1 MREHDMTSPCL
12 SDRSARPRPGAVI
25 TLAALALLFG
35 CAVGPDFHR
44 PAPPTVSGY
53 TRETLSPQTAS
64 AEVPGGEAQQF
75 RPDQDVV
82 EQWWTLFQSPALNAV
97 VHQALTANPTIVS
110 AQAALRQV
118 RALVD
123 AQRGF
128 FYPTVQGS
136 FTGSRQHTSGTI
148 SPVLNSPTAEFN
160 LYTAQV
166 TVGYSFDVW
175 GGNRRQV
182 ESLQAQAE
190 AQHFLLQATY
200 VTLTANVVAAAVQEA
215 SLRAQIG
222 AIQDIIAISTKA
234 LALLRKQFELGYV
247 AGLDVAAQEAA
258 LAQVQQQL
266 PPLQKQLEQNRN
278 LLAALAGRFPSDDLD
293 ERFELAALRLPPE
306 LPVSLP
312 ARLVEQRPD
321 VRVAEATLHAAGAQI
336 GVAIASRLPQFTI
349 SATYGGSATDF
360 AQMFA
365 HNNPYWMVG
374 GAALQTLFD
383 GNTLWHRQRATA
395 AAFEQAA
402 AQYRSTVL
410 AAVQN
415 VADTLYALQ
424 ADAESL
430 TAAVA
435 AERAAKRTLDIT
447 LKQQQLGSA
456 NYLALLSAQQAYQQ
470 TVITRVQAQANRF
483 ADTGAL
489 FLALGGGWWNRPDPA
504 ARQPTDQ
511 PSDRH

>member
-1 MREHDMTSPCL
+1 
-12 SDRSARPRPGAVI
+12 VI
-25 TLAALALLFG
+25 TLAALALLSG

-53 TRETLSPQTAS
+53 TRESLSPQTAS
-64 AEVPGGEAQQF
+64 AEVPGGEAQRF

-97 VHQALTANPTIVS
+97 VDKALRANPTIVS
-110 AQAALRQV
+110 AHAALRQA

-136 FTGSRQHTSGTI
+136 FTGSRQQTSGTL
-148 SPVLNSPTAEFN
+148 SPVLNSPTTTFN

-215 SLRAQIG
+215 SLRAQLA
-222 AIQDIIAISTKA
+222 AIRDIIAISTRA

-266 PPLQKQLEQNRN
+266 PPLQKQLEQNRD

-293 ERFELAALRLPPE
+293 EHFELATLRLPPE

-336 GVAIASRLPQFTI
+336 GVAIANRLPQFTI

-374 GAALQTLFD
+374 GTALQMLFD
-383 GNTLWHRQRATA
+383 GNTLWHRQRAAA

-410 AAVQN
+410 TAVQN

-435 AERAAKRTLDIT
+435 AERVARRTLDLT
-447 LKQQQLGSA
+447 LKQQLGAA

-504 ARQPTDQ
+504 AAPRAD
-511 PSDRH
+511 

>member
-1 MREHDMTSPCL
+1 MR
-12 SDRSARPRPGAVI
+12 ARAGITVAAV
-25 TLAALALLFG
+25 ALLSG

-44 PAPPTVSGY
+44 PAAPTADRY
-53 TRETLSPQTAS
+53 TREPLRAQTA
-64 AEVPGGEAQQF
+64 ADVPGGEPQQF
-75 RPDQDVV
+75 RLGQDVV
-82 EQWWTLFQSPALNAV
+82 EQWWTLYQSPSLNAV
-97 VHQALTANPTIVS
+97 VDKALQANPSIAS
-110 AQAALRQV
+110 AQAALRQA
-118 RALVD
+118 RAVVD

-128 FYPTVQGS
+128 YYPTVQGS
-136 FTGSRQHTSGTI
+136 FSGTRQQTSGTL
-148 SPVLNSPTAEFN
+148 SPVLNSPTTTFN

-200 VTLTANVVAAAVQEA
+200 TTLTANVVAAAVQEA
-215 SLRAQIG
+215 SLRAQL
-222 AIQDIIAISTKA
+222 AATRDIIAISTQA

-266 PPLQKQLEQNRN
+266 PPLQKQLEQNRD
-278 LLAALAGRFPSDDLD
+278 LLAALAGRFPSDELD
-293 ERFELAALRLPPE
+293 ERFELVALRLPQD

-321 VRVAEATLHAAGAQI
+321 VRVAEATLHAAGAQV
-336 GVAIASRLPQFTI
+336 GVAVANRLPQFTI

-360 AQMFA
+360 TQMFA

-374 GAALQTLFD
+374 GTAVQMLFD
-383 GNTLWHRQRATA
+383 ANTLWHRQRAAA

-424 ADAESL
+424 ADAENL
-430 TAAVA
+430 VAAVA
-435 AERAAKRTLDIT
+435 AERAAKRTLDLT
-447 LKQQQLGSA
+447 LKQQQLGAA
-456 NYLALLSAQQAYQQ
+456 NYLALLNAQQAYQQ
-470 TVITRVQAQANRF
+470 TVITRVQAQASRF
-483 ADTGAL
+483 ADTAAL

-504 ARQPTDQ
+504 ATPRAD
-511 PSDRH
+511 

>member
-1 MREHDMTSPCL
+1 MTS
-12 SDRSARPRPGAVI
+12 SWASSRSARPRPGAVV
-25 TLAALALLFG
+25 TLVAVALLSG

-44 PAPPTVSGY
+44 PAAPTVSGY
-53 TRETLSPQTAS
+53 TREALNPQTAS
-64 AEVPGGEAQQF
+64 AEVPGGEAQRF
-75 RPDQDVV
+75 RQEQDVV
-82 EQWWTLFQSPALNAV
+82 GPWWTLFQSPALNAV
-97 VHQALTANPTIVS
+97 VDQALTANPTIVS
-110 AQAALRQV
+110 AQAALRQA

-148 SPVLNSPTAEFN
+148 SPVLNSPAVEFH

-215 SLRAQIG
+215 SLRAQLA
-222 AIQDIIAISTKA
+222 AIQDIIAISTRA

-278 LLAALAGRFPSDDLD
+278 LLGALPGRFPSDDLD
-293 ERFELAALRLPPE
+293 EKFELATLHLPRE

-321 VRVAEATLHAAGAQI
+321 VRVAEATLHAAGAQG
-336 GVAIASRLPQFTI
+336 GVAIADRLPQFTI

-374 GAALQTLFD
+374 GTALQMLFD
-383 GNTLWHRQRATA
+383 GNTLRHRQHAAA
-395 AAFEQAA
+395 AAFAQAA
-402 AQYRSTVL
+402 APHPSTGI
-410 AAVQN
+410 A
-415 VADTLYALQ
+415 
-424 ADAESL
+424 
-430 TAAVA
+430 
-435 AERAAKRTLDIT
+435 
-447 LKQQQLGSA
+447 G
-456 NYLALLSAQQAYQQ
+456 
-470 TVITRVQAQANRF
+470 
-483 ADTGAL
+483 
-489 FLALGGGWWNRPDPA
+489 
-504 ARQPTDQ
+504 
-511 PSDRH
+511 

>member
-1 MREHDMTSPCL
+1 MTSSWASSL
-12 SDRSARPRPGAVI
+12 SARECPGAVV
-25 TLAALALLFG
+25 TLAAVALLSG

-44 PAPPTVSGY
+44 PAAPTVSGY
-53 TRETLSPQTAS
+53 TRGPVSPQTAS
-64 AEVPGGEAQQF
+64 AEVPGGEAQRF

-82 EQWWTLFQSPALNAV
+82 GQWWTLFQSPELNTV
-97 VHQALTANPTIVS
+97 VEQALQANPTIVS
-110 AQAALRQV
+110 AQAALRQA
-118 RALVD
+118 RELVS

-136 FTGSRQHTSGTI
+136 FTGTRQQTSGTI
-148 SPVLNSPTAEFN
+148 SPVLNSTSTTFN

-182 ESLQAQAE
+182 ESLQAQAD

-215 SLRAQIG
+215 SLRAQI
-222 AIQDIIAISTKA
+222 AATQDIIAISTKA

-258 LAQVQQQL
+258 LAQVQQLL
-266 PPLQKQLEQNRN
+266 PPLQKQREQTRD

-293 ERFELAALRLPPE
+293 ERFELAALRLPQE
-306 LPVSLP
+306 LPVNLP
-312 ARLVEQRPD
+312 SQLVEQRPD
-321 VRVAEATLHAAGAQI
+321 VRVAEEVLHAAGAQV
-336 GVAIASRLPQFTI
+336 GVAIANRLPQFTI
-349 SATYGGSATDF
+349 SATYGGTATDF

-365 HNNPYWMVG
+365 HQNPFWIVG
-374 GAALQTLFD
+374 GTALQYLSD
-383 GNTLWHRQRATA
+383 GNTLLHRQRAA
-395 AAFEQAA
+395 AAAVEQAA

-410 AAVQN
+410 TAVQN

-430 TAAVA
+430 TAAVL
-435 AERAAKRTLDIT
+435 AERAARRTLDLT
-447 LKQQQLGSA
+447 LKQQQLGHA

-470 TVITRVQAQANRF
+470 AVITRVQAQANRF
-483 ADTGAL
+483 ADTAAL
-489 FLALGGGWWNRPDPA
+489 FLALGGGWWNRLDPA
-504 ARQPTDQ
+504 AAPHAD
-511 PSDRH
+511 

>member
-1 MREHDMTSPCL
+1 M
-12 SDRSARPRPGAVI
+12 V
-25 TLAALALLFG
+25 TLAAVALLSG

-44 PAPPTVSGY
+44 PTGPTVTGY
-53 TRETLSPQTAS
+53 TRQPLAPTTAS
-64 AEVPGGEAQQF
+64 TGVAGGEEQRF
-75 RPDQDVV
+75 VPDRDIP

-97 VHQALTANPTIVS
+97 IDKALAANPTLVS
-110 AQAALRQV
+110 AQAALRQA
-118 RALVD
+118 RELVS

-128 FYPTVQGS
+128 FYPTVQGT
-136 FTGSRQHTSGTI
+136 FTGTRQQTSGTL
-148 SPVLNSPTAEFN
+148 SPILNSNSTTFN
-160 LYTAQV
+160 LYTAQA
-166 TVGYSFDVW
+166 TVGYAFDVW

-182 ESLQAQAE
+182 ESLQAQAD
-190 AQHFLLQATY
+190 AQRFLLTATY
-200 VTLTANVVAAAVQEA
+200 VTLTANVVAAAVQQA
-215 SLRAQIG
+215 SLRAQL
-222 AIQDIIAISTKA
+222 AATQDIIAISTKS

-266 PPLQKQLEQNRN
+266 PPLQKQLEQNRD
-278 LLAALAGRFPSDDLD
+278 LLAALTGRFPQDDLD
-293 ERFELAALRLPPE
+293 ERFELAQLHLPQD

-312 ARLVEQRPD
+312 SQLVEQRPD
-321 VRVAEATLHAAGAQI
+321 VRVAEETLHAAGAQV
-336 GVAIASRLPQFTI
+336 GVAIANWLPQFTI

-365 HNNPYWMVG
+365 HSNPYWMVG
-374 GAALQTLFD
+374 GTVLQTLFD
-383 GNTLWHRQRATA
+383 GNTLLHRQRAAA

-410 AAVQN
+410 TAVQN

-435 AERAAKRTLDIT
+435 AERAAKRTLDLT
-447 LKQQQLGSA
+447 LKQQQLGYT

-483 ADTGAL
+483 TDTGAL
-489 FLALGGGWWNRPDPA
+489 YLALGGGWWNRPDA
-504 ARQPTDQ
+504 AAAPPTD
-511 PSDRH
+511 PPAERH

>member
-1 MREHDMTSPCL
+1 
-12 SDRSARPRPGAVI
+12 
-25 TLAALALLFG
+25 
-35 CAVGPDFHR
+35 
-44 PAPPTVSGY
+44 
-53 TRETLSPQTAS
+53 LSPQTAA
-64 AEVPGGEAQQF
+64 AEVPGGEAQRF
-75 RPDQDVV
+75 RQNQDIVGP
-82 EQWWTLFQSPALNAV
+82 WWTLFQSPALNAV
-97 VHQALTANPTIVS
+97 VDQALAANPTIVS
-110 AQAALRQV
+110 ARAALRQA
-118 RALVD
+118 RELVD

-136 FTGSRQHTSGTI
+136 FTGTRQHTSGTI
-148 SPVLNSPTAEFN
+148 SPVLNSPSTEFN

-166 TVGYSFDVW
+166 TVGYSLDVW

-182 ESLQAQAE
+182 ESLQAQAD

-215 SLRAQIG
+215 SLRAQL
-222 AIQDIIAISTKA
+222 AATRDIIAISTRA

-266 PPLQKQLEQNRN
+266 PPLQKQLEQNRD

-293 ERFELAALRLPPE
+293 ERFELAALRLPQE

-336 GVAIASRLPQFTI
+336 GVAIANRLPQFTI

-374 GAALQTLFD
+374 GTALQMLFD
-383 GNTLWHRQRATA
+383 GNTLWHRQRAAA

-402 AQYRSTVL
+402 AQYRSAVL
-410 AAVQN
+410 TAVQN

-435 AERAAKRTLDIT
+435 AERAARRTLDLT
-447 LKQQQLGSA
+447 LKQQLGAA

-504 ARQPTDQ
+504 AAPRTD
-511 PSDRH
+511 

>member
-1 MREHDMTSPCL
+1 MR
-12 SDRSARPRPGAVI
+12 ARAGITVAAV
-25 TLAALALLFG
+25 ALLSG

-44 PAPPTVSGY
+44 PAAPTADRY
-53 TRETLSPQTAS
+53 TREPLRAQTA
-64 AEVPGGEAQQF
+64 ADVPGGEPQQF
-75 RPDQDVV
+75 RLGQDVV
-82 EQWWTLFQSPALNAV
+82 EQWWTLYQSPSLNAV
-97 VHQALTANPTIVS
+97 VDKALQANPSIAS
-110 AQAALRQV
+110 AQAALRQA
-118 RALVD
+118 RAVVD

-128 FYPTVQGS
+128 YYPTVQGS
-136 FTGSRQHTSGTI
+136 FSGTRQQTSGTL
-148 SPVLNSPTAEFN
+148 SPVLNSPTTTFN

-200 VTLTANVVAAAVQEA
+200 TTLTANVVAAAVQEA
-215 SLRAQIG
+215 SLRAQL
-222 AIQDIIAISTKA
+222 AATRDIIAISTQA

-266 PPLQKQLEQNRN
+266 PPLQKQLEQNRD
-278 LLAALAGRFPSDDLD
+278 LLAALAGRFPSDELD
-293 ERFELAALRLPPE
+293 ERFELVALRLPQD

-321 VRVAEATLHAAGAQI
+321 VRVAEATLHAAGAQV
-336 GVAIASRLPQFTI
+336 GVAVANRLPQFTI

-360 AQMFA
+360 TQMFA
-365 HNNPYWMVG
+365 HNNPYWMLG
-374 GAALQTLFD
+374 GTAVQMLFD
-383 GNTLWHRQRATA
+383 ANTLWHRQRAAA

-424 ADAESL
+424 ADAENL
-430 TAAVA
+430 VAAVA
-435 AERAAKRTLDIT
+435 AERAAKRTLDLT
-447 LKQQQLGSA
+447 LKQQQLGAA
-456 NYLALLSAQQAYQQ
+456 NYLALLNAQQAYQQ
-470 TVITRVQAQANRF
+470 TVITRVQAQASRF
-483 ADTGAL
+483 ADTAAL

-504 ARQPTDQ
+504 ATPRAD
-511 PSDRH
+511 